1 MFELLN
7 DGNYTART
15 NGSAAF
21 TDSEGKT
28 LLHSYGMD
36 QFDGH
41 LYVITRHAHL
51 CASRRKVYDGRL
63 RPWSERKP
71 ER

>member
-1 MFELLN
+1 MFELLD
-7 DGNYTART
+7 DGNYTAGT

-41 LYVITRHAHL
+41 LYVITRLSLIHI
-51 CASRRKVYDGRL
+51 
-63 RPWSERKP
+63 
-71 ER
+71 